1 MHEWKY
7 LNFRFC
13 ACFEQGVPWN
23 SGNYRVW
30 IHSETRTWHDKDT
43 QINTWANKNIFRNKF
58 RSIYIFSVESRVF
71 LGIVVYVA
79 TVYFSGIEEHS
90 LWLGTLLHLTE
101 MSQISL
107 VLEGAEDLGGT
118 MGHSKKN
125 LYYLIYKTAVWPLV
139 FI

>member
-1 MHEWKY
+1 M
-7 LNFRFC
+7 
-13 ACFEQGVPWN
+13 
-23 SGNYRVW
+23 
-30 IHSETRTWHDKDT
+30 
-43 QINTWANKNIFRNKF
+43 
-58 RSIYIFSVESRVF
+58 F

-107 VLEGAEDLGGT
+107 VLEGAEDLRGT

>member
-43 QINTWANKNIFRNKF
+43 QINTWANKNIFQNKF

-71 LGIVVYVA
+71 LGIAVYVA
-79 TVYFSGIEEHS
+79 IVYLSGIEEHS
-90 LWLGTLLHLTE
+90 LWLGTLLHLNE

-118 MGHSKKN
+118 MGHSKKK
-125 LYYLIYKTAVWPLV
+125 LYYLI
-139 FI
+139 